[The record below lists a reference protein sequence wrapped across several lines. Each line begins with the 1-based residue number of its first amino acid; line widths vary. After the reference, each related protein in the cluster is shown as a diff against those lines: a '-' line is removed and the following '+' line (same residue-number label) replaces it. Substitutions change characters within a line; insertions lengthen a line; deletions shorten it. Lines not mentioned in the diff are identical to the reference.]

1 MNYKLHMSLRVFV
14 YEKYSEISN
23 IDFTT
28 IHMLHFEIFFQI
40 ANFLRNPYIYGENA
54 SVATS
59 SVPVIKIPQNV
70 SVDSNVPNIGK
81 PVYKRYIPL
90 MNPAYSEKMIYFT
103 FDLINDEDASIIYIK
118 PDGFDKTS
126 QRNMTLYSFFFSS
139 KTFPKATNFDYLK
152 VLGVRDWTDY
162 GFKVFLPG
170 GICRKGNCFLGIQP
184 HAGIISLVKL
194 FVFRE

>member
-1 MNYKLHMSLRVFV
+1 MCLFMKNTLREVIL
-14 YEKYSEISN
+14 ISRRY
-23 IDFTT
+23 ICSILKF
-28 IHMLHFEIFFQI
+28 FFQI

-103 FDLINDEDASIIYIK
+103 YDVTYDGDASIIYMK
-118 PDGFDKTS
+118 PDGFHESFKKNKTF
-126 QRNMTLYSFFFSS
+126 YSFFFSS
-139 KTFPKATNFDYLK
+139 KTFPTTSNFEYRK
-152 VLGVRDWTDY
+152 VLGIRDWTKY

-170 GICRKGNCFLGIQP
+170 GICGKGACFLGIKPQT
-184 HAGIISLVKL
+184 GIL
-194 FVFRE
+194 FSV

>member
-1 MNYKLHMSLRVFV
+1 MSLRVFV
-14 YEKYSEISN
+14 YEKYSERSN